1 MDPGIYMGGGACTY
15 CRGVC
20 GPHFNTYILKILPK
34 NEKKK
39 NNNNNPL
46 ELSPPVRQ
54 PFLLETYFNFS
65 FSLHLCI
72 YKS

>member
-34 NEKKK
+34 NVKK
-39 NNNNNPL
+39 NTKHL
-46 ELSPPVRQ
+46 R
-54 PFLLETYFNFS
+54 TFS
-65 FSLHLCI
+65 TGSAAVP
-72 YKS
+72 S